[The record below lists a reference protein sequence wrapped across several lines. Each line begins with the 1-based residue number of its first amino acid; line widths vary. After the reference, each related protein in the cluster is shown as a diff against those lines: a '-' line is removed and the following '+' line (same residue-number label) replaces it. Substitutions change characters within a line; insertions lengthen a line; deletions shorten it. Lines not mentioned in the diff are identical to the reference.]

1 MEQKQHRFVA
11 QGYRNKYN
19 GQLFEDIV
27 TASCHHYIAEGKA
40 LIIKTPE
47 PMKPIRD
54 LGQGKFI
61 ACYEKHAQ
69 PDYKGTLA
77 GGRTVIF
84 DAKHT
89 DEDRLLQRAVT
100 EAQTVALNKHQEFG
114 AVCFVLVSFGFQ
126 QFFNIPWEVFRTM
139 KERYGRKY
147 IKPEDV
153 QEYRVSFN
161 GSIIKFLG

>member
-1 MEQKQHRFVA
+1 MDARRHQHTI

-19 GQLFEDIV
+19 GAMFENIV
-27 TASCHHYIAEGKA
+27 TASCHYYFQQEKA

-47 PMKPIRD
+47 PMKPIKD
-54 LGQGKFI
+54 LGGGKFV

-69 PDYKGTLA
+69 PDYKGTFA
-77 GGRTVIF
+77 NGQTVIF

-89 DEDRLLQRAVT
+89 EQDRLQQSAVT
-100 EAQTVALNKHQEFG
+100 PAQTVSLNEHQKFG
-114 AVCFVLVSFGFQ
+114 AECFILVSFGFR
-126 QFFNIPWEVFRTM
+126 QFFKIPWTVFREM

-147 IKPEDV
+147 IKPEDIPEYKV
-153 QEYRVSFN
+153 QFT

>member
-1 MEQKQHRFVA
+1 MDEKRHQHTI

-19 GQLFEDIV
+19 GKLFEDVVI
-27 TASCHHYIAEGKA
+27 ASCHYYFSENVA

-54 LGQGKFI
+54 LGGGKFI

-69 PDYKGTLA
+69 PDYKGTFA
-77 GGRTVIF
+77 TGRTIIF

-89 DEDRLLQRAVT
+89 EADRLQQSAVT
-100 EAQTVALNKHQEFG
+100 PAQTVSLDQHQKFG
-114 AVCFVLVSFGFQ
+114 ACCSVLVSFGFK
-126 QFFNIPWEVFRTM
+126 QFFNIPWEVFREM

-147 IKPEDV
+147 IKPEDIP
-153 QEYRVSFN
+153 EYRVQFN